1 MKKEKN
7 EGQEMQQNQGAQ
19 VQEGTEAQD
28 SNVINLKVKN
38 PNIIYVTI
46 KNPIEINGIMTNEL
60 VMDFTDLT
68 GKDIMKLDAELRMD
82 GRPGGFDSIYNQD
95 AMLLLAARGIGCVPD
110 DLEELHGADF
120 FEVLMQVRN
129 FFIQW

>member
-1 MKKEKN
+1 MKN
-7 EGQEMQQNQGAQ
+7 EKHNGQEMQQNQEAQ
-19 VQEGTEAQD
+19 GTEAQD
-28 SNVINLKVKN
+28 SNVINLKVNN
-38 PNIIYVTI
+38 PNIINLKI
-46 KNPIEINGIMTNEL
+46 KNPIEINGKMTDEL
-60 VMDFTDLT
+60 VMDFTNLT

-120 FEVLMQVRN
+120 FELLMQVRN